1 MLPSSNAATEKA
13 GNMEKEEESVQSE
26 EETERESQKKKRK
39 RGSSDDVGSPQLK
52 ALLDRK
58 EAMEKSLLHLET
70 QIYALETSYLEDT
83 HARGNIIRGLSFLKD
98 QTWLCSRLA
107 KLFRAAG
114 SGVAQ
119 KSPVFRQK
127 PSLFALF
134 RNSIQGI
141 KWNLSINVLVPNP
154 CFIRQMEWNPLVSS
168 PSPSTSHFW

>member
-1 MLPSSNAATEKA
+1 
-13 GNMEKEEESVQSE
+13 MEKEEESVESSE

-39 RGSSDDVGSPQLK
+39 RGSDDVGSPQLK

-83 HARGNIIRGLSFLKD
+83 HARGNIIRGLSFSKIKPDFAL
-98 QTWLCSRLA
+98 RLA
-107 KLFRAAG
+107 KLFRTAR
-114 SGVAQ
+114 SGGTQ

-141 KWNLSINVLVPNP
+141 N
-154 CFIRQMEWNPLVSS
+154 
-168 PSPSTSHFW
+168 

>member
-1 MLPSSNAATEKA
+1 
-13 GNMEKEEESVQSE
+13 MEKEEESVQSE

-98 QTWLCSRLA
+98 QT
-107 KLFRAAG
+107 
-114 SGVAQ
+114 
-119 KSPVFRQK
+119 
-127 PSLFALF
+127 
-134 RNSIQGI
+134 
-141 KWNLSINVLVPNP
+141 
-154 CFIRQMEWNPLVSS
+154 
-168 PSPSTSHFW
+168 